1 MPPDPQRRHNTN
13 KKREGLT
20 ALPIPLSE
28 ALELPYYVEWTE
40 QMPHAEGGMHS
51 LADTLTRSPQ
61 ATQPTST

>member
-1 MPPDPQRRHNTN
+1 M

-20 ALPIPLSE
+20 SQPIPLSE
-28 ALELPYYVEWTE
+28 ALELPYKVGWTE